1 MIFLKA
7 FKRIAA
13 IVLLLAMVFSLA
25 ACGEKKNENTGG
37 EGEYDFDG
45 QTITIYCDEN
55 TGGTD
60 DDNFYLSYNA
70 TTAEAETLKARV
82 EQIQK
87 DYNCKIEIKTVPTD
101 IEKQISSLIASNSKG
116 SVDIIFARSYYLR
129 KWGNADYLV
138 DIGDVSDVIDYTDSF
153 RWGTKSTL
161 ELLTCNGK
169 LIGVTPACFR
179 DQLPPFYY
187 VIVSNDKLVTNAGFY
202 KPSVYLEE
210 GTWDRDMFTKIVEEC
225 TDSSKDVYGL
235 DTGLE
240 TFLTLSML
248 SNGAKLYDETTGKT
262 GFRGLNV
269 ANGLDWGVNFLKSHT
284 SQVFLND
291 DYHEKFYAGNAA
303 LGTADAVSTSNK
315 IAANTSLS
323 GSSMGFTLLNFP
335 KGPDAT
341 DDTALGYISTTLNAL
356 CIPTIATDPEASAVV
371 MEKLFEPMDA
381 YKTFDDLKNYYK
393 TQIYWNDSDVELIY
407 SLADKA
413 EYNYWVEGMATVL
426 ENIASSAYSNGANAA
441 LSSSLGVIDS
451 LLTKNGIIENKKG
464 FATYWDN

>member
-1 MIFLKA
+1 
-7 FKRIAA
+7 
-13 IVLLLAMVFSLA
+13 MVFSLV
-25 ACGEKKNENTGG
+25 ACGENNNQTDSGD
-37 EGEYDFDG
+37 GEYDFDG

-60 DDNFYLSYNA
+60 SDNVYLSYDS
-70 TTAEAETLKARV
+70 TTKEAETLKERV
-82 EQIQK
+82 AQIESE
-87 DYNCKIEIKTVPTD
+87 YNCKIEIKSVPTD
-101 IEKQISSLIASNSKG
+101 IEKQISSLVASNSKG

-138 DIGDVSDVIDYTDSF
+138 DIGEHSDVIDYTDSF

-187 VIVSNDKLVTNAGFY
+187 VVVSNDKLVTNAGFY
-202 KPSVYLEE
+202 QPSVYLEE

-225 TDSSKDVYGL
+225 TDSAKDIYGL

-248 SNGAKLYDETTGKT
+248 SNGATLYDETTGKT
-262 GFRGLNV
+262 GFRGSNV

-315 IAANTSLS
+315 IAANTNLS
-323 GSSMGFTLLNFP
+323 DSSMGFTILNFP
-335 KGPDAT
+335 KGPDA
-341 DDTALGYISTTLNAL
+341 DENTALGYISTTLNAL
-356 CIPTIATDPEASAVV
+356 CIPTIATDSEASAIV
-371 MEKLFEPMDA
+371 MEKLFEPMDE
-381 YKTFDDLKNYYK
+381 YQTLEDLKNYYR
-393 TQIYWNDSDVELIY
+393 TQIYWNDSDVDLIY
-407 SLADKA
+407 SLAENA
-413 EYNYWVEGMATVL
+413 EYNYWVEGMSSVL
-426 ENIASSAYSNGANAA
+426 ENIASSAYASGANSA
-441 LSSSLGVIDS
+441 LASSLDVIDS
-451 LLTKNGIIENKKG
+451 IITKNGVIENKEG
-464 FATYWDN
+464 FATYWE